1 LLGSATPSI
10 ETYFNGK
17 SGKYGLVEIKER
29 YGNVMM
35 PDIKLVD
42 LKINI
47 SEKKNERPFDTLI
60 ELQCHSIG
68 EQVILFQNREIL
80 SFSRMHDLWARTAL
94 SAM

>member
-1 LLGSATPSI
+1 MPVMQLLYWLVYKAKVLLGSATPSI

-17 SGKYGLVEIKER
+17 WKIWFSRNQER

-47 SEKKNERPFDTLI
+47 SEKNERPF
-60 ELQCHSIG
+60 
-68 EQVILFQNREIL
+68 
-80 SFSRMHDLWARTAL
+80 
-94 SAM
+94 

>member
-1 LLGSATPSI
+1 MKNTSKPSSKLILHRYHARDAAVVLASFIAKVLLGSATPSI

-17 SGKYGLVEIKER
+17 SGKYGLVEIKE

-47 SEKKNERPFDTLI
+47 SEKK
-60 ELQCHSIG
+60 
-68 EQVILFQNREIL
+68 
-80 SFSRMHDLWARTAL
+80 
-94 SAM
+94 